1 MVHVWSNFENEQFNL
16 ISICVIYICIYIL
29 FLWVGFFFLGGYPS
43 LQNTVQVTVN
53 IVDLN
58 DNSPIITPNSY
69 VASVRENLPSGQSVL
84 RVSTLR
90 PQTYDSKMSVAIEV
104 PVGQMIMQTITAHF
118 RIPVPSLAIIYLFQ
132 ITEYRPASSL
142 LYG

>member
-16 ISICVIYICIYIL
+16 ISICAIYICIYIL
-29 FLWVGFFFLGGYPS
+29 FLWVVFFLGGYPS

-53 IVDLN
+53 IVDVN

-84 RVSTLR
+84 RVGTLR
-90 PQTYDSKMSVAIEV
+90 PQTHDSKMSVAIEV
-104 PVGQMIMQTITAHF
+104 PVIL
-118 RIPVPSLAIIYLFQ
+118 LA
-132 ITEYRPASSL
+132 R
-142 LYG
+142 

>member
-1 MVHVWSNFENEQFNL
+1 MCDIHMY
-16 ISICVIYICIYIL
+16 IYSLLMGRI
-29 FLWVGFFFLGGYPS
+29 FFLGGYPS

-84 RVSTLR
+84 RVGTLR